1 MPYALVEMLNA
12 GEMSARITLRQ
23 TAHDP
28 NDEPIPG
35 DVIAED
41 VPAQK
46 RALRGRELVESGRDV
61 SENWVEFRIRYRAGL
76 DSATQIT
83 DADGVVYDVEG
94 VPADPTG
101 NKRVIVISCKVV
113 R

>member
-12 GEMSARITLRQ
+12 GEMSARITLRR

-46 RALRGRELVESGRDV
+46 RMLRGRELVESGRDV
-61 SENWVEFRIRYRAGL
+61 SEQWAEFRVRYRAGL
-76 DSATQIT
+76 DSATRIEN
-83 DADGVVYDVEG
+83 DGKAYDVE
-94 VPADPTG
+94 AIDDPTG
-101 NKRVIVISCKVV
+101 NRRVLVITAKVV
-113 R
+113 K